1 MRPQAALV
9 LFLLASGCLRFEVD
23 PGSTPAPTVTATPTP
38 VPTGTPAPCEMGT
51 GGDGDVVIARG
62 DTVAVNTCFSL
73 LSVSGSQL
81 QIESAQNLTVG
92 QALVLV
98 QVQEPLGLSYGTATP
113 VSIEGGAGRY
123 EIVRVTV
130 NGGTTVDVSPA
141 PTVAFVSTADSRA
154 QACTIPEY
162 RSLSIAGRITP
173 SAWDGYTGGVVAFFV
188 QQSLTLQA
196 GAAVDASETGFRG
209 GLLAPNLDVDQV
221 TALDL
226 PLTDGGGGGK
236 GEGIDPL
243 SWTRAARGNLG
254 SAGGGGNARDAGGGG
269 GGNAGDGGIG
279 APQNPGAVGG
289 EDPATAGMSGS
300 RNVPDDSAGL
310 RVIFGSGGGATH
322 RHNDGDPTGHAGA
335 NGGGLVLVHA
345 ATLAGAGDL
354 LADGGGGLTSS
365 VEGGGGGGAG
375 GTVLLRTLDA
385 SGFTGKLGA
394 RGGDGNSI
402 PSASNGPGGGGG
414 GGRVLVLSTSLTAAL
429 PTDVDGGSPGSAD
442 VGPRGASGGEPG
454 PLVTQVPCPN

>member
-1 MRPQAALV
+1 MRTKAALA
-9 LFLLASGCLRFEVD
+9 LFVFATGCLRFDVD
-23 PGSTPAPTVTATPTP
+23 PGAAPTGTATPTP
-38 VPTGTPAPCEMGT
+38 VPTATPAPCEMGT
-51 GGDGDVVIARG
+51 GGDGDFAVAGGDVV
-62 DTVAVNTCFSL
+62 TVNTCFEL
-73 LSVSGSQL
+73 LSVNGSQL
-81 QIESAQNLTVG
+81 QIESPVNLSVG
-92 QALVLV
+92 QSLILV

-113 VSIEGGAGRY
+113 VAITGGAGRY
-123 EIVRVTV
+123 QIVRVTV
-130 NGGTTVDVSPA
+130 NAGTTLDVSPA
-141 PTVAFVSTADSRA
+141 PAFAFVSNADARA

-162 RSLSIAGRITP
+162 RSLSVAGRITGSP
-173 SAWDGYTGGVVAFFV
+173 WDGYTGGVLAFFV

-196 GAAVDASETGFRG
+196 GAEVTASQLGFRG
-209 GLLAPNLDVDQV
+209 GVLAPNLDVDQV

-254 SAGGGGNARDAGGGG
+254 SAGGGGNAHNAGGGG

-279 APQNPGAVGG
+279 APQNPAAVGG
-289 EDPATAGMSGS
+289 EDPATAGMAGS
-300 RNVPDDSAGL
+300 RNVPDDTTGL

-345 ATLAGAGDL
+345 AVLAGAGQML
-354 LADGGGGLTSS
+354 SDGGGGLTSS

-394 RGGDGNSI
+394 RGGDGNDI

-414 GGRVLVLSTSLTAAL
+414 GGRVLVLSTSLSVAQ
-429 PTDVDGGSPGSAD
+429 PIDVDGGAPGSAD
-442 VGPRGASGGEPG
+442 VGPRGATGGEPG
-454 PLVTQVPCPN
+454 AIVTRAPCPP